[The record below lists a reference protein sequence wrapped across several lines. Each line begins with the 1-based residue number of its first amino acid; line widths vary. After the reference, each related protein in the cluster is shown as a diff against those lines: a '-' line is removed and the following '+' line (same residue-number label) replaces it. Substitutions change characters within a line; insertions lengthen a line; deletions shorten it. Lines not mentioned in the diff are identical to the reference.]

1 MPSLRCI
8 NCRSDFPTS
17 RRIYTCPKCSGL
29 LDVVYEAPEFQG
41 DRIISCWDER
51 RASPKTIDQSGVWR
65 FRELLPEADESEIVT
80 MMEGAT
86 PIWDAPRC
94 AEYAGMNRLSFK
106 HLGMNPTGSFKD
118 LGMTTGITQAKRL
131 GATSV
136 ACASTG
142 NTSASM
148 AAYAARARMNA
159 FVFIPSG
166 QIALGKLSQALDY
179 GAIVL
184 QIDGDFDDAM
194 RLVREVANKSP
205 LYLLNSVNPFRL
217 EGQKTI
223 AFELMQQRGWQAPDR
238 VIVPG
243 GNLGNS
249 SAISKGFHELLE
261 RGVIAKMPKITIV
274 QAEGANPLY
283 RMWVKYRDREG
294 VEAQNRDGEGA
305 EAQNRDPE
313 GAESQNSDG
322 KRAETQNRDRKRKDN
337 LKLEPVSAATLATA
351 IKIGAPLSWPKAM
364 RGLRWSEGEVEQV
377 TEQEIADA
385 KAMIG
390 LDGIG
395 CEPASAVTLAGVR
408 KMVAAGAVNPDE
420 DVVAILTGHLLKDHD
435 YTVNYHSGAL
445 SFTGKNGERVAI
457 ESRYANAF
465 TRVPAER
472 DAILGILG
480 L

>member
-8 NCRSDFPTS
+8 NCQSNFPTS
-17 RRIYTCPKCSGL
+17 QRIYTCTKCASL
-29 LDVVYEAPEFQG
+29 LDVVYDVDGFQG
-41 DRIISCWDER
+41 GFLMRNWDAR
-51 RASPKTIDQSGVWR
+51 RASSKTVDQSGVWR
-65 FRELLPEADESEIVT
+65 FRELLPEADEAKIVT
-80 MMEGAT
+80 MVEGNT
-86 PIWDAPRC
+86 PIWDAPRS
-94 AEYAGMNRLSFK
+94 ATYARMKRLSFK

-131 GATSV
+131 RATGV

-148 AAYAARARMNA
+148 AAYAARAKIKA

-194 RLVREVANKSP
+194 RLVREVANRSR

-223 AFELMQQRGWQAPDR
+223 AFEMAQQRGWRAPDR
-238 VIVPG
+238 VVVPG

-249 SAISKGFHELLE
+249 SAIAKGFHELLE
-261 RGVIAKMPKITIV
+261 LGVITKMPKITIV

-283 RMWVKYRDREG
+283 RMWARRDD
-294 VEAQNRDGEGA
+294 VE
-305 EAQNRDPE
+305 EAD
-313 GAESQNSDG
+313 
-322 KRAETQNRDRKRKDN
+322 
-337 LKLEPVSAATLATA
+337 LKLEPIKNATTLATA
-351 IKIGAPLSWPKAM
+351 IKIGAPLSWPKAL
-364 RGLRWSEGEVEQV
+364 RGLRWSDGEVEQV

-395 CEPASAVTLAGVR
+395 CEPASAVTLAGLR

-420 DVVAILTGHLLKDHD
+420 DVVAILTGHVLKDPD
-435 YTVNYHSGAL
+435 YTVNYHAGSL
-445 SFTGKNGERVAI
+445 SLPGKGGERLTV

-465 TRVPAER
+465 TRVPADR
-472 DAILGILG
+472 DAIIGALGF
-480 L
+480 